1 MRFGLAPRTVGLS
14 QERQAGKRI
23 CEDASDDTITR
34 LNSLSKNIS
43 DTSLDL
49 PCDASTF
56 IRFKCSNNIHVGFR
70 RLVND

>member
-23 CEDASDDTITR
+23 CEDASDDT
-34 LNSLSKNIS
+34 NSLSKNIS